1 MTETTSSPKT
11 TPGALRFR
19 ALSQMAVHDWI
30 VLAYATF
37 LMLAVLLAPAGPVR
51 ERSLSQVGG
60 LFAVLVVTLVLV
72 RGRILRDG
80 IAAPLAY
87 RIAIYGTVQISYFFF
102 RELLPLVNS
111 NSLDAELHALGE
123 LLFGGEPAILL
134 DRYVTPA
141 TTEWF
146 AFFYFGYFFVLAVH
160 VVPRLFLSKKARLV
174 GELTFGMLF
183 IFCVGHTLYMV
194 VPGYGPYRAAADQ
207 FANAFPSGL
216 WLDIVMEAV
225 ASGGAQKDIFPSLHT
240 AAPTLIALFSFRHRA
255 IAPFRF
261 TWPIMLFFSTNI
273 IVATM
278 FLRWHYVL
286 DVVAG
291 LLLATLGQYLSV
303 VVTDF
308 ELSRR
313 RRRALDP
320 SWPEFALPRATNEME
335 TRATLAPSGRAL
347 LKRR

>member
-1 MTETTSSPKT
+1 
-11 TPGALRFR
+11 
-19 ALSQMAVHDWI
+19 MAVHDWI

-37 LMLAVLLAPAGPVR
+37 LVFAVLAAPAGAVR
-51 ERSLSQVGG
+51 DRSLSQVGG
-60 LFAVLVVTLVLV
+60 LFTVLVVTLVLV

-80 IAAPLAY
+80 IVSPLAY

-111 NSLDAELHALGE
+111 SSLDAELHALGE

-160 VVPRLFLSKKARLV
+160 VVPLLFMSKNPRLV

-207 FANAFPSGL
+207 FQHAFPPGL
-216 WLDIVMEAV
+216 WLDVVMEAV

-240 AAPTLIALFSFRHRA
+240 AAPTLIALFSFRHRGL
-255 IAPFRF
+255 APFRF
-261 TWPIMLFFSTNI
+261 TWPLMLFFSTNI

-291 LLLATLGQYLSV
+291 LLLATVGQALSV

-308 ELSRR
+308 ELARR
-313 RRRALDP
+313 RRRGLEP
-320 SWPEFALPRATNEME
+320 SWPVFALPRALSAPL
-335 TRATLAPSGRAL
+335 RASLALAESGRM
-347 LKRR
+347 LKSRR